1 MVLYFKIIHYTDAV
15 SSVDKLFVIA
25 LFTKLPFADKVI
37 FDE

>member
-1 MVLYFKIIHYTDAV
+1 MLLYFKIINYRDAV
-15 SSVDKLFVIA
+15 SSVNKLFFIA